1 MPTMAI
7 NFSRSASQII
17 GQYYNF
23 LRYGRQG
30 YISIHQR
37 TRDVAVYIATE
48 IEKTGLFEIYNDG
61 KNIPIVCWTLKAK
74 VNKPWSLYDLAD
86 RVRMNGW
93 QVPAYPL
100 PENMADCII
109 QRVVVRQDFN
119 MQIATQ
125 FINDFNQAIK
135 ELDAAKLLVHGEDTE
150 NKGPSGF
157 IH

>member
-1 MPTMAI
+1 
-7 NFSRSASQII
+7 
-17 GQYYNF
+17 
-23 LRYGRQG
+23 
-30 YISIHQR
+30 
-37 TRDVAVYIATE
+37 
-48 IEKTGLFEIYNDG
+48 
-61 KNIPIVCWTLKAK
+61 
-74 VNKPWSLYDLAD
+74 
-86 RVRMNGW
+86 MNGW

-135 ELDAAKLLVHGEDTE
+135 ELDAAKLLVHGEDTG